1 MKPQYAGL
9 DLEYV
14 AELDTAPIYGSTFET
29 TGSNDESTGTDAGP
43 RYYFINANYLKFVFH
58 TTRYFY
64 QHPTMKHPNQ
74 PFTTVMPVDCWHNF
88 ICRSRQRQ
96 GIIAPDGILSAAVI
110 PA

>member
-1 MKPQYAGL
+1 M
-9 DLEYV
+9 
-14 AELDTAPIYGSTFET
+14 YG
-29 TGSNDESTGTDAGP
+29 DDYDSTGTKTETTAANDSGP

-96 GIIAPDGILSAAVI
+96 GIIAPVGILPTSVI